1 MDINKSIME
10 DCFRESNQVIFISE
24 KSFHSIEATE
34 ERRKELLTINKY
46 IEYSTHTYDHK
57 FKDYRIYT
65 IKDRAIDE
73 NNNLLLFSEMEYI
86 NE

>member
-1 MDINKSIME
+1 MDISNSIMK
-10 DCFRESNQVIFISE
+10 DCFNERNQVIFISE

-34 ERRKELLTINKY
+34 EARKELLTVNKY
-46 IEYSTHTYDHK
+46 IEYSTHSYDHK
-57 FKDYRIYT
+57 FKSYTIYT
-65 IKDRAIDE
+65 IKDRAIDQ